1 MFAIYI
7 KRAVRTLS
15 RQKVF
20 TCINILGLA
29 LSLACC
35 IVLSRYL
42 HYEATAESH
51 AIDIDHIMA
60 IRYESTHDYTSTISR
75 FDLVD
80 YLEPAFA
87 SYLDEQVVESSVYIT
102 YPDKNFQYDD
112 SNGQELTREASAL
125 VVDSL
130 LLHFF
135 DYQIEGNRDAM
146 KRPDGCWISRK
157 MLNTIGWS
165 SEMAIG
171 QKVNYHNHNFVVAG
185 IFDLPATRCI
195 YTPDLILSRYAS
207 NWWDRMA
214 NEWFRVRNGFDYHS
228 FNEKIGQFKESDPA
242 TRHINRGDEHMTFNM
257 VPWADIY
264 LHGDLSIREYGDV
277 ANLIHLGNGTILW
290 LLTVV
295 WVIIFLIGMSN
306 FINLYRVLCTR
317 RQREQGV
324 CRVFGQKWSQ
334 LFLSYWAEAFLLILP
349 AIFLAWLIVE
359 LSAPFA
365 ESVMGMSL
373 PYTTFDLWLTL
384 TMVVMLPLLAPLI
397 PFIQSIKNPVFV
409 QLKQHVGSVQN
420 LRSRTLVLAGQYFI
434 TFGLLIAALWMQQHL
449 TFLLESPTGYQVDN
463 ILLTTPLHLKEK
475 IIQDEDG
482 HNHYE
487 SNMKEVHEKSQIY
500 LNRLSAS
507 PHVEKVLFGDDTP
520 LRGYASTDVYYGKDD
535 VEAKLHLFSV
545 TPEWFDIFDIPLEEG
560 ILVSDNYDSWHL
572 NQWVV
577 NQKALQL
584 LGYESM
590 EGAFVR
596 KETPQI
602 WGTDGGWGNTAMPV
616 VGLVGNHY
624 AFHRTMGASP
634 IAYWIISN
642 NFSCSFI
649 IRTKPGH
656 EQEVVAL
663 LEQIH
668 AEVSPEDNLE
678 YHWFR
683 QEVEDQYQE
692 DRMIAQV
699 YTLLSAIAIAICCL
713 GLFGLSLFDIRQRY
727 REIAIRKA
735 HGAHRKDLYLLLGKK
750 YFFLLLVTFLLSI
763 PVTYLLIHR
772 YTESFIES
780 APLTPIIYIEALGI
794 VVLITLLTLI
804 YQLEKAARVNVAS
817 VVKTE

>member
-1 MFAIYI
+1 MHTFKYAFRY
-7 KRAVRTLS
+7 LS

-20 TCINILGLA
+20 TCINIFGLA

-60 IRYESTHDYTSTISR
+60 IRYESTRDYTSMTSR
-75 FDLVD
+75 LELVD

-87 SYLDEQVVESSVYIT
+87 SYLDEQVVESSVYIS
-102 YPDKNFQYDD
+102 YPDKNFEYDD
-112 SNGQELTREASAL
+112 SNGQEVTREASAL

-135 DYQIEGNRDAM
+135 DYQIEGDREAM

-157 MLNTIGWS
+157 MLNTIGWT

-171 QKVNYHNHNFVVAG
+171 QEVSYHNCNFVVAG

-195 YTPDLILSRYAS
+195 YTPDLIISRYAS
-207 NWWDRMA
+207 SWWDRMA
-214 NEWFRVRNGFDYHS
+214 NEWFRVSDGFNYHS

-277 ANLIHLGNGTILW
+277 ANLIHLGNSTTFW
-290 LLTVV
+290 LLTIV

-317 RQREQGV
+317 RQREQGIH
-324 CRVFGQKWSQ
+324 RVFGQKRSQ
-334 LFLSYWAEAFLLILP
+334 LFLSYWAETFLLILP
-349 AIFLAWLIVE
+349 AVFLAWLIVE
-359 LSAPFA
+359 LSAPFV

-373 PYTTFDLWLTL
+373 PYTTFDFWLTL
-384 TMVVMLPLLAPLI
+384 AMVVILPLLALSI
-397 PFIQSIKNPVFV
+397 PFIQSIKNPVYI
-409 QLKQHVGSVQN
+409 QLNQHVGSVQN

-434 TFGLLIAALWMQQHL
+434 TFGLLVAALWMQQHL
-449 TFLLESPTGYQVDN
+449 EFLLDSPTGYQVDN
-463 ILLTTPLHLKEK
+463 ILLATPLHLKEK
-475 IIQDEDG
+475 ITQDEEG
-482 HNHYE
+482 HSYIERNIE
-487 SNMKEVHEKSQIY
+487 EVFGKIQIY

-507 PHVEKVLFGDDTP
+507 PHVEKVISGDDTP

-535 VEAKLHLFSV
+535 VQAKLHLFSV

-577 NQKALQL
+577 NRKALQL
-584 LGYESM
+584 LGYESK

-596 KETPQI
+596 KETPLI
-602 WGTDGGWGNTAMPV
+602 WGTDGSWGNTAMPV
-616 VGLVGNHY
+616 VGLVGDHY

-634 IAYWIISN
+634 IAYWINLGVS
-642 NFSCSFI
+642 FSCSLI

-656 EQEVVAL
+656 EQEVIAL

-668 AEVSPEDNLE
+668 AEVSPEDDLE

-692 DRMIAQV
+692 DQMIAQV
-699 YTLLSAIAIAICCL
+699 YTLLSAIAIVICCL

-750 YFFLLLVTFLLSI
+750 YFYLLLFTFALSI

-772 YTESFIES
+772 YTESFIGS
-780 APLTPIIYIEALGI
+780 APLTPAIYIEALGI
-794 VVLITLLTLI
+794 VVLITVLTLI